1 MPKLK
6 SNMLRTLLQAVFA
19 IGLLLLIHNFA
30 QPVSA
35 AQDAGSP
42 ALSAGGLQKA
52 PALAADTSQNVVRKP
67 VELTFADD
75 AAWRGAIS
83 GVSVDGAA
91 LDAGKYAIDA
101 GKITIDKTVFKVSGE
116 YSVSVS
122 AGGYADALV
131 TQKIGLLCITGNGV
145 RQEVV
150 FTLAELE
157 AMDQERTVF
166 SATNDFP
173 YDLFLAVEGVPLRSL
188 LERAGMKP
196 EARMITFT
204 GTDGYKAEFTVNEL
218 LQTKRYLFPAKTEA
232 EPVIALKRV
241 ERSSD
246 FSRMNEQDT
255 PVLCIG
261 QRAQTEQTLLSFVRI
276 LQDITVTTDPPGQW
290 AGPEAKIIDP
300 ETGQK
305 AATTGGMVKLGS
317 EVILEGDPKTKIYY
331 TTDGSTPDLDSKIYN
346 AHGCGPLAGQHGQIL
361 VQADTTVKAKAVW
374 PGKLDSE
381 TAAFIFMVANQ
392 PATGGPPEMPAGE
405 SIQNKEPVS
414 GSGPVFTDI
423 GNCWAREDIETL
435 ALRGL
440 VKGRSGNCY
449 EPGGEVTRA
458 EFAALM
464 VRALGLQEK
473 VLGEGQFDDVA
484 VSDWYAGSATAAA
497 AQGII
502 AGFDGRLFKPDNSI
516 TREEMAVM
524 IIRAA
529 RIAGKEENLSA
540 GEQEQQLSQFR
551 DRQMISSWAM
561 KEAATAVQAGIIKGT
576 TGQEFAPQTVLDRA
590 QSAAILKRFLTY
602 INTAAA
608 Q

>member
-1 MPKLK
+1 MLRALLPVLILF
-6 SNMLRTLLQAVFA
+6 SINMLFIHGFA
-19 IGLLLLIHNFA
+19 R
-30 QPVSA
+30 PVIA
-35 AQDAGSP
+35 AQDAGTLV
-42 ALSAGGLQKA
+42 LSAGGLQKA
-52 PALAADTSQNVVRKP
+52 PVLTADTSQNVVRKP
-67 VELTFADD
+67 VDLTFADD

-83 GVSVDGAA
+83 GVSVDGVA

-101 GKITIDKTVFKVSGE
+101 GKITIDKTVFKASGE
-116 YSVSVS
+116 YAVSVS
-122 AGGYADALV
+122 AGGYAEALA
-131 TQKIGLLCITGNGV
+131 TQKIGLLCITGDGV

-150 FTLAELE
+150 FTRAELE
-157 AMDQERTVF
+157 VMDQERTVF

-196 EARMITFT
+196 EARMIAFT
-204 GTDGYKAEFTVNEL
+204 GTDGYRAEFTVNEL

-241 ERSSD
+241 ERSAD
-246 FSRMNEQDT
+246 FSKMNEQDT

-261 QRAQTEQTLLSFVRI
+261 QRAQTEQTLLSFVRV
-276 LQDITVTTDPPGQW
+276 LQVITVTTVSPGQW

-300 ETGQK
+300 VTGQK
-305 AATTGGMVKLGS
+305 AATLGGVVKCGS
-317 EVILEGDPKTKIYY
+317 EIALEGDPKTKIYY
-331 TTDGSTPDLDSKIYN
+331 TTDGSEPDLDSKIYN
-346 AHGCGPLAGQHGQIL
+346 AHGCGPLAGQHEQIL
-361 VQADTTVKAKAVW
+361 IKADTTVKAKAVW

-381 TAAFIFMVANQ
+381 TVAFSFTVTDQ
-392 PATGGPPEMPAGE
+392 SVTDGLPEIPAGE
-405 SIQNKEPVS
+405 SISNKEPVS

-423 GNCWAREDIETL
+423 GNCWAREDIESL
-435 ALRGL
+435 ARRGL
-440 VKGRSGNCY
+440 VKGRSSNCY
-449 EPGGEVTRA
+449 EPGGEVARA
-458 EFAALM
+458 EFAALL

-473 VLGEGQFDDVA
+473 VLEEGQFDDVA
-484 VSDWYAGSATAAA
+484 ASDWYAGNAAAAA

-502 AGFDGRLFKPDNSI
+502 AGYDGRLFKPDNSI

-529 RIAGKEENLSA
+529 RIAGKEEKLSA
-540 GEQEQQLSQFR
+540 GEQERQLVQFR

-561 KEAATAVQAGIIKGT
+561 KEAAIAVQTGIIKGT
-576 TGQEFAPQTVLDRA
+576 AGREFAPQTVLDRA
-590 QSAAILKRFLTY
+590 QSAAILNRFLTY

>member
-1 MPKLK
+1 MPSLK
-6 SNMLRTLLQAVFA
+6 SSALRALFQVLFA
-19 IGLLLLIHNFA
+19 ISLLLIHNFA
-30 QPVSA
+30 QPVIA
-35 AQDAGSP
+35 AQGAGSP

-75 AAWRGAIS
+75 AAWRGATR

-101 GKITIDKTVFKVSGE
+101 GKITIDKTVFEASGE
-116 YSVSVS
+116 YTVSVS
-122 AGGYADALV
+122 AGGYADSSV
-131 TQKIGLLCITGNGV
+131 TQKIGLLCITGDGV

-150 FTLAELE
+150 FTRAELE

-204 GTDGYKAEFTVNEL
+204 GTDGYRAEFTVNEL

-241 ERSSD
+241 ERSAD
-246 FSRMNEQDT
+246 FSKMNEQDT

-276 LQDITVTTDPPGQW
+276 LQSITVTTDSPGQW
-290 AGPEAKIIDP
+290 SIPEAKIIDP

-305 AATTGGMVKLGS
+305 AATMGGMVKLGS
-317 EVILEGDPKTKIYY
+317 EIVLEGDPKAKIYY
-331 TTDGSTPDLDSKIYN
+331 TTDGSEPDLDSKIYN
-346 AHGCGPLAGQHGQIL
+346 AHGCGPLAGQHDPIL
-361 VQADTTVKAKAVW
+361 VQVDTTVKAKAVW

-381 TAAFIFMVANQ
+381 TTAFTFTVAGQ
-392 PATGGPPEMPAGE
+392 PAAGGLPEIPAGE
-405 SIQNKEPVS
+405 SISNKEPVS
-414 GSGPVFTDI
+414 GSGPVFADI
-423 GNCWAREDIETL
+423 ENCWAREDIEAL
-435 ALRGL
+435 ALKGL
-440 VKGRSGNCY
+440 ITGRSGNCY
-449 EPGGEVTRA
+449 EPGGGVTRA
-458 EFAALM
+458 EFAALL

-473 VLGEGQFDDVA
+473 VLEEGQFDDVA
-484 VSDWYAGSATAAA
+484 AADWYAGSAAAAA

-502 AGFDGRLFKPDNSI
+502 VGYDGRLFKPDNSI
-516 TREEMAVM
+516 SREEMAVM

-529 RIAGKEENLSA
+529 RISGKEENLSA
-540 GEQEQQLSQFR
+540 GEQERQLAKFR

-561 KEAATAVQAGIIKGT
+561 KEAAIAAQAGIIKGT
-576 TGQEFAPQTVLDRA
+576 AGLEFAPQNVLDRA
-590 QSAAILKRFLTY
+590 QSASILKRFLTY

>member
-1 MPKLK
+1 MTSLK
-6 SNMLRTLLQAVFA
+6 SNMLRALLQVLFT
-19 IGLLLLIHNFA
+19 ISLLLIHCFA
-30 QPVSA
+30 HPVNA

-42 ALSAGGLQKA
+42 ALSAGGLLKA
-52 PALAADTSQNVVRKP
+52 PVLTADTSQNVVRKP
-67 VELTFADD
+67 AELTFADD
-75 AAWRGAIS
+75 AAWRGSIS
-83 GVSVDGAA
+83 GVSVDGVA

-101 GKITIDKTVFKVSGE
+101 GKITIDKTVFKTSGE
-116 YSVSVS
+116 YAVSVS
-122 AGGYADALV
+122 AGGYSDARV
-131 TQKIGLLCITGNGV
+131 TQKIGLLCITGDGV
-145 RQEVV
+145 RQEIV
-150 FTLAELE
+150 FNRAELE

-173 YDLFLAVEGVPLRSL
+173 YDLFLAVEGVPLLSL

-204 GTDGYKAEFTVNEL
+204 GTDGYRAEFTVNEL

-241 ERSSD
+241 ERSAD
-246 FSRMNEQDT
+246 FSMMNEQDT

-276 LQDITVTTDPPGQW
+276 LQTITVTTDSPGQW
-290 AGPEAKIIDP
+290 AGPEAKIINP

-305 AATTGGMVKLGS
+305 AAATGGIVKCGS
-317 EVILEGDPKTKIYY
+317 EITLEGDPKTKIYY
-331 TTDGSTPDLDSKIYN
+331 TTDGSEPDLDSKIYN
-346 AHGCGPLAGQHGQIL
+346 AHGCGPLAGQHEQIL
-361 VQADTTVKAKAVW
+361 IKANATVKAKAVW

-381 TAAFIFMVANQ
+381 TAAFTFTVANQ
-392 PATGGPPEMPAGE
+392 PATEGLPEMPAGE
-405 SIQNKEPVS
+405 SIRNKEQVS

-423 GNCWAREDIETL
+423 ENCWARDDIEAL
-435 ALRGL
+435 ARRGL

-458 EFAALM
+458 EFAALL

-473 VLGEGQFDDVA
+473 VLEEGQFDDVDA
-484 VSDWYAGSATAAA
+484 SDWYAGSAAAAA

-502 AGFDGRLFKPDNSI
+502 AGNDGRLFKPEHNI
-516 TREEMAVM
+516 NREEMAVM

-529 RIAGKEENLSA
+529 RIAGKEENLSD
-540 GEQEQQLSQFR
+540 GEQERQLAKFR
-551 DRQMISSWAM
+551 DRQMISSWAI
-561 KEAATAVQAGIIKGT
+561 KEAAIAVKARIIMGTAGR
-576 TGQEFAPQTVLDRA
+576 EFAPQTVLDRA

-602 INTAAA
+602 ISVAIA